1 MPGVRTS
8 AFSRRRG
15 FVTKK
20 EYYSGSH
27 HSCRLRLL
35 LFCNRGLTVEC
46 TVLESHYLHGIGRMG
61 ALDVV
66 VLELEQMGHR
76 IALRVPH
83 SELDAF
89 GF

>member
-1 MPGVRTS
+1 M
-8 AFSRRRG
+8 
-15 FVTKK
+15 
-20 EYYSGSH
+20 
-27 HSCRLRLL
+27 
-35 LFCNRGLTVEC
+35 
-46 TVLESHYLHGIGRMG
+46 ESHYLHGIGRMG

>member
-1 MPGVRTS
+1 
-8 AFSRRRG
+8 
-15 FVTKK
+15 
-20 EYYSGSH
+20 
-27 HSCRLRLL
+27 
-35 LFCNRGLTVEC
+35 
-46 TVLESHYLHGIGRMG
+46 MG